1 MTRKFPETATRG
13 VSRYR
18 RIKNN
23 LSEDGNMKRSSLV
36 ELLSILTSVILVINI
51 YNVRLSLRNTSRYV

>member
-1 MTRKFPETATRG
+1 MTRKFPETATRD